1 MLDKGHLQKGKT
13 PMYELGV
20 KEEGG
25 HFLEGV
31 IFLRNYGTY
40 MISVWYT

>member
-1 MLDKGHLQKGKT
+1 MLDKGHLHKGKK

-20 KEEGG
+20 KEKGEDL
-25 HFLEGV
+25 LEGV
-31 IFLRNYGTY
+31 VSLRNYGTY